1 MLGVEGQEEIQND
14 HHSETREEISNQ
26 EKEVDT
32 VKMESGSLELEILSF
47 QIIKVKRVEKA
58 EESSSNLLTPLTRS
72 CRLCISTKAVFHM
85 DSAK

>member
-14 HHSETREEISNQ
+14 HPSERRKGISNQ

-47 QIIKVKRVEKA
+47 QIIKVKRMEKA
-58 EESSSNLLTPLTRS
+58 KESSSNLLTPLT
-72 CRLCISTKAVFHM
+72 LLLQAWYQY
-85 DSAK
+85 